1 MNCFLEDIGPL
12 GCREWMLV
20 FMLVVRLR
28 WSSHVLIEPL
38 MVASLV
44 VLGFLFKGWLSKQ
57 ILVSSFNDISTFN

>member
-1 MNCFLEDIGPL
+1 MCFLKDIGPL

-38 MVASLV
+38 MVVSVV

-57 ILVSSFNDISTFN
+57 IFVSSFNDISTFN